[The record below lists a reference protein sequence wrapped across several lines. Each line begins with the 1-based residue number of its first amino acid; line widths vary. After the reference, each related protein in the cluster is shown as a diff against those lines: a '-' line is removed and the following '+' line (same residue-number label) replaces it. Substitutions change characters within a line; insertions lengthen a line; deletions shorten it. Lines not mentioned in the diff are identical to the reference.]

1 MFAALSLCSWSLAR
15 PTPLGTA
22 FNYQGQLKQSG
33 NPLNATADF
42 EFKLFNAVTGGV
54 QVGST
59 SLVNNVN
66 IVNGLFTVS
75 LDFGV
80 LAFNGDQRWVEA
92 QVRSPAGGGNFTT
105 LTPRQALTATPYAL
119 YALTGPGSGGPWA
132 VNGNNVFTTNTGNVG
147 IGTTAPL
154 LPLHIEHEDPVIIL
168 QDESSASQ
176 QSGYL
181 GFWNN
186 VQQETGWVGFGT
198 PGSPHFSIVNA
209 RDTGNIDLHAGP
221 DGNIRLITQVEALA
235 VDSIGRVGIGT
246 SMPSDK
252 LSVAGSMTVEGSV
265 FISNS
270 LLPLTVD
277 LDSALSGTLVRF
289 QQQGS
294 TQGFISV
301 NGTTVSY
308 NGFMGSH
315 YAWMDDEY
323 SIDCGALVRMTGE
336 NRRLNDCAQSDVVYG
351 IEPTASA
358 NDPACLGAYL
368 GIMESDKPEGL
379 ANPHLI
385 AAVGNGEMLVVD
397 SGTGDIQPGDYL
409 ISSDVSGCAMKDD
422 PRRFAVGHV
431 IARAGQRIDWS
442 TMSADSDG
450 RNVARASVFFESFV
464 RSGITESVAPNAQKD
479 GEIAKLNERIAQL
492 ERLVNDALG
501 GHSTAGRSP

>member
-198 PGSPHFSIVNA
+198 PGSPHFSIFNA
-209 RDTGNIDLHAGP
+209 RITGNIHLNAGP
-221 DGNIRLITQVEALA
+221 GGAVIVPTGNVGVGTSAPVAKLDVRGNIQLGFSGEYRAT
-235 VDSIGRVGIGT
+235 
-246 SMPSDK
+246 
-252 LSVAGSMTVEGSV
+252 AGEENLRIIRGKVNSNGDILEGSGFDAV
-265 FISNS
+265 RDAEGQYTITFDA
-270 LLPLTVD
+270 PF
-277 LDSALSGTLVRF
+277 LDIPTMVASIEY
-289 QQQGS
+289 QQGIIS
-294 TQGFISV
+294 LNVDTVNSGQMKVYTWHHDNGSVDNAFHFIAI
-301 NGTTVSY
+301 G
-308 NGFMGSH
+308 
-315 YAWMDDEY
+315 
-323 SIDCGALVRMTGE
+323 
-336 NRRLNDCAQSDVVYG
+336 
-351 IEPTASA
+351 
-358 NDPACLGAYL
+358 
-368 GIMESDKPEGL
+368 
-379 ANPHLI
+379 
-385 AAVGNGEMLVVD
+385 
-397 SGTGDIQPGDYL
+397 
-409 ISSDVSGCAMKDD
+409 
-422 PRRFAVGHV
+422 PR
-431 IARAGQRIDWS
+431 
-442 TMSADSDG
+442 
-450 RNVARASVFFESFV
+450 
-464 RSGITESVAPNAQKD
+464 
-479 GEIAKLNERIAQL
+479 
-492 ERLVNDALG
+492 
-501 GHSTAGRSP
+501 